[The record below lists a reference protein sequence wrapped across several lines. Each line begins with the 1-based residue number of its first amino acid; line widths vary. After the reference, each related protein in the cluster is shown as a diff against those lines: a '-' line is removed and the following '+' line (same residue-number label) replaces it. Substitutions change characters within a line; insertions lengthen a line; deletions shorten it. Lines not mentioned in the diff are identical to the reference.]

1 MLDQNV
7 GRVKGRAEG
16 SIPARQC
23 VMDGPTCA
31 NELEADRPRGEG
43 ILGTNVMLVEI

>member
-1 MLDQNV
+1 MADQDGGHSEWSMLDQNV
-7 GRVKGRAEG
+7 GRVKGRVEG

-31 NELEADRPRGEG
+31 NELEADRPYS
-43 ILGTNVMLVEI
+43 